1 MKLHIYPRGQRENK
15 EDILGTMAE
24 IKWNDRF
31 NLGVE
36 EIDKAHQ
43 KLFSIVNKLIAF
55 TENPDKQVHACKE
68 GIKYFKSYA
77 VKHFAEEEAYM
88 KSIAYAK
95 LPMHKSLHDNLRDK
109 TLPAL
114 EEELEA
120 QNYSVESVQHF
131 IGICIGWLTGHIMVE
146 DCAIVGMN
154 HNKWVQNATDD
165 KLDALIESTT
175 QGLKALC
182 RSQVQLV
189 SQHYSGENFVSGNPL
204 CYRLTYRSKDDDK
217 LQVHLVF
224 EDSVAIRTL
233 NDILDMD
240 IKRVDRTVID
250 AMKMLA
256 EQFIDYIDNFFP
268 ILTKYT
274 IEKKDVLSFEIFS
287 KLFYKQ
293 CPACSLLFNVDDK
306 GYVAMCMDTF
316 NAP

>member
-1 MKLHIYPRGQRENK
+1 
-15 EDILGTMAE
+15 MAE

-31 NLGVE
+31 NLDVE

-55 TENPDKQVHACKE
+55 TENPDKQQHACRE

-88 KSIAYAK
+88 ESIAYAK

-114 EEELEA
+114 EEELES
-120 QNYSVESVQHF
+120 QNYSIESVQHF

-146 DCAIVGMN
+146 DRAIIGKN
-154 HNKWVQNATDD
+154 DNKWVHHASDD
-165 KLDALIESTT
+165 KMDSIIKSAT
-175 QGLKALC
+175 QGLKSLC

-189 SQHYSGENFVSGNPL
+189 SQHYGGESIASGKPL
-204 CYRLTYRSKDDDK
+204 CYRLNYRSKK
-217 LQVHLVF
+217 GETQQIHLVY
-224 EDSVAIRTL
+224 EESVAIRTL

-240 IKRVDRTVID
+240 IRRIDKTVID
-250 AMKMLA
+250 AMKMLS
-256 EQFIDYIDNFFP
+256 EQFIDYLNKYFP
-268 ILTKYT
+268 LSPQYIL
-274 IEKKDVLSFEIFS
+274 EKSDLLSFEIFS

-293 CPACSLLFNVDDK
+293 HPACSLLFNVEDK
-306 GYVAMCMDTF
+306 GYIVMCVD
-316 NAP
+316 NI